1 MSSQGGLLVGSIY
14 AKLGAIFDPKG
25 FREQELAAK
34 KVKEQ
39 ADKPIIARGGMAY
52 EGGGF
57 KSFLGGITSS
67 RSATK
72 DFDHDTISLRQHIGG
87 LSFGIGGLAQNLI
100 GGAGAF
106 GLYEALKTGA
116 ERMAVMEK
124 ASAQTTAVIK
134 TTGGAAK
141 ITAKEVDELSMSLF
155 RKTGVDHEQILAGE
169 NIILTYTNVRNEVG
183 KNRDIY
189 NQAVKAA
196 LNFSVATGQ
205 NMTESA
211 KSLGDALNNPAVGLT
226 RLSRAG
232 IQFSA
237 QQKEQIK
244 TLQEEGNLWGAQR
257 MILEAV
263 EKRYGG
269 VAEKIGKT
277 VPAAFNRA
285 KISAEDLLGALAEK
299 AAPTVTSLAN
309 GFTNLAK
316 GIETNTGVGRTLRD
330 LWDTLVSG
338 GKGVVEVV
346 EKMVA
351 LFQENSEKGEI
362 FRAVLIGLGVAFVG
376 LKVIKD
382 VSGFLQIFLNL
393 LEDNPIGVAVVAL
406 VALGVL
412 LDSSGVKF
420 KSLGEFMTLLWRK
433 VKDQINEVRDAVER
447 FAEKNKGSLENI
459 SRSVSEIA
467 GAFGMAVTAVGKFIL
482 TSGALGTIG
491 GLLVKLTSLALG
503 VVAAFVKLAS
513 SKEGIVILSAL
524 IGAMTGKLVALIAAF
539 VVEKIVAFIGAVREA
554 TGVIKAFILGLADNP
569 LTAFL
574 VVIGL
579 VAGALFGLS
588 VSTKQSTETNR
599 EYNESLS
606 KQRELLRELQDL
618 DLTRAEKLANYKSA
632 VISVKEAE
640 EQLNTA
646 REHGIKGT
654 PLLRAESSVEQA
666 KTGLTRA
673 KEELDRSP
681 GETAE
686 EGQKKLTQL
695 DEEKKKQTDLIATIK
710 SRISSEKEQLAA
722 QEHTA
727 SRFAPG
733 EQARIAI
740 EQESKKTKEGI
751 QKQEERLGEVRSK
764 NTKLDREAAPVL
776 QEISNATK
784 HQTGE
789 LQHEHDAREKHIHI
803 VEGEITQ
810 LKLLISN
817 GDTSAGTASKLH
829 DKVKELTAAQKENAK
844 ADQAAQSGL
853 KGFGESAESAAA
865 AASGAASI
873 TEQTLNAALKAMGV
887 KPISFT
893 TGKSSLVSGVSGGHG
908 FGGEGS
914 ALGGGLSEHA
924 GGGWLGHRGQTGKDD
939 KLVLAADGEGFVN
952 SNQIPHVEDAMA
964 IAHAAT
970 GGDYP
975 FRNLDDLFD
984 QVKTP
989 HGYAAG
995 GLIRGLRRFAGGGI
1009 NREQAMEREADR
1021 INALRLTYQLG
1032 GGHGSTPAPADG
1044 PFDCSSAVSR
1054 VLQVGGYKIATD
1066 TTPALLTDWHFP
1078 GGPGPTTIYAKGEPE
1093 AHTFMKIGSRYWGTS
1108 GFGHPGFSGP
1118 GWFVNAPASNYLS
1131 EFSEIHPPG
1140 LGEGA
1145 GAVAGAASIKKVTV
1159 KGPAGGLR
1167 TLAQAAANKMTSA
1180 AQAYYSKQ
1188 NPPSTGG
1195 GNAAAGGG
1203 GKKSA
1208 GGTYNKKQLEGIWR
1222 QYGGK
1227 PSASGLAAA
1236 IALAESAGNPN
1247 AENHNTNGS
1256 IDRGLWQINSVH
1268 GAQSTFNIEGNT
1280 KAAISISSNGSDW
1293 SAWDTFKNG
1302 AYRQF
1307 MNVGGLVREL
1317 AGSLRR
1323 FATGGKTKTSV
1334 PKPAH
1339 NPAKGKGEKK
1349 RKVSNRKEHH
1359 TKTTKP
1365 PKLPGILDPTDKDNR
1380 DLADL
1385 ANLDEQISA
1394 GDLDYNQ
1401 HVYDYNKENTLAG
1414 NTIPEKVFDE
1424 QQQTL
1429 IHDKNLITSLLK
1441 KERDDVN
1448 TIHSDFE
1455 REAGDHG
1462 VTKRKYDSAIHAAKK
1477 EETLLNKLTAQ
1488 LTKLTKTT
1496 KQSEASAQ
1504 RNSLSR
1510 KIATLKSENGKLKG
1524 GTPAKPAKPKRYDPQ
1539 GNLIPEVKGTAA
1551 KPGKPV
1557 DKTKEIKAAEEA
1569 LAKFDKKNANKGAEE
1584 ALKERIKA
1592 VKDKLAKDKKA
1603 EKEEKQKLDA
1613 WKKLAEGI
1621 KAKSE
1626 SLPAEIESTEHE
1638 AGELSTT
1645 EATTN
1650 KGDEETAEQDLDT
1663 LTPEQ
1668 QKEQDQIEYEISQA
1682 DASST
1687 NTEAQAAAEL
1697 PVEERFLKFAQ
1708 GVLAFRQNEIGPNPT
1723 ADGFTA
1729 LKDAQDQVNSISQQ
1743 IQSLTGSVPGGA
1755 ESADATA
1762 KEAQQTL
1769 IRENLEKLNTQAQG
1783 EIAAFASPGDIGSGY
1798 SSAYSAAAKPGQY
1811 GSPSAAGSSPGAP
1824 AGSTPSSGPTL
1835 ATSPSASTAPKVI
1848 VQQTIQTLHPSDPAT
1863 LSAIA
1868 GSTVNAFNNQ
1878 NFTRSSRESVL

>member
-72 DFDHDTISLRQHIGG
+72 DFEHDTISLREHVGG

-106 GLYEALKTGA
+106 GLYEALKSGA
-116 ERMAVMEK
+116 ERMATMEK
-124 ASAQTTAVIK
+124 ASAQTTAVIEA
-134 TTGGAAK
+134 TGGAAK
-141 ITAKEVDELSMSLF
+141 VTAKDVDELAKSLF
-155 RKTGVDHEQILAGE
+155 QKTGVDHEQIVAGE
-169 NIILTYTNVRNEVG
+169 NVILTYANVRNEVG
-183 KNRDIY
+183 KGKDIY
-189 NQAVKAA
+189 TQAVKAA
-196 LNFSVATGQ
+196 LNLSVATGQ
-205 NMTESA
+205 NMTAASKA
-211 KSLGDALNNPAVGLT
+211 LGVALNDPAVGLT

-232 IQFSA
+232 IILSA

-244 TLQEEGNLWGAQR
+244 TMQAEGNLWGAQR
-257 MILEAV
+257 LILETV

-269 VAEKIGKT
+269 VADKIGKT
-277 VPAAFNRA
+277 MPAAFSRA
-285 KISAEDLLGALAEK
+285 KVSAEDLIASLLK
-299 AAPTVTSLAN
+299 KLAPTITAVADGFSELAH
-309 GFTNLAK
+309 
-316 GIETNTGVGRTLRD
+316 GIETNTGVGHVLKEVWEKLAEGGEEVGNVVGKLAKLFSENTESGRD
-330 LWDTLVSG
+330 
-338 GKGVVEVV
+338 
-346 EKMVA
+346 
-351 LFQENSEKGEI
+351 
-362 FRAVLIGLGVAFVG
+362 FRGILIGLVGAIVG
-376 LKVIKD
+376 LKVLKD
-382 VSGFLQIFLNL
+382 VVGLFQAFAAVLAVDPVVL
-393 LEDNPIGVAVVAL
+393 LVGAL
-406 VALGVL
+406 IALGL
-412 LDSSGVKF
+412 AFDAQGIKF
-420 KSLGEFMTLLWRK
+420 KNFSQF
-433 VKDQINEVRDAVER
+433 
-447 FAEKNKGSLENI
+447 F
-459 SRSVSEIA
+459 
-467 GAFGMAVTAVGKFIL
+467 
-482 TSGALGTIG
+482 GALWAKVSMQ
-491 GLLVKLTSLALG
+491 VK
-503 VVAAFVKLAS
+503 VAFTEIKSDV
-513 SKEGIVILSAL
+513 KEGIEFITVWIHKHEEDIHAWEKAIEDVGKVFGYVFETLILPIVKRALAGVENQLKSFVI
-524 IGAMTGKLVALIAAF
+524 IIDGIIKLVTAILEGKWGNAWKALLQIVEGTVKALIATVQIMTAPIREVASKVADVIEGVMGDAWKF
-539 VVEKIVAFIGAVREA
+539 IEGVVKKSVSVMLGA
-554 TGVIKAFILGLADNP
+554 ISSYISGLA
-569 LTAFL
+569 
-574 VVIGL
+574 GL
-579 VAGALFGLS
+579 V
-588 VSTKQSTETNR
+588 
-599 EYNESLS
+599 
-606 KQRELLRELQDL
+606 
-618 DLTRAEKLANYKSA
+618 SA
-632 VISVKEAE
+632 AE
-640 EQLNTA
+640 EVTGKIGKNGLDK
-646 REHGIKGT
+646 E
-654 PLLRAESSVEQA
+654 LRKAAESINNY
-666 KTGLTRA
+666 R
-673 KEELDRSP
+673 
-681 GETAE
+681 
-686 EGQKKLTQL
+686 
-695 DEEKKKQTDLIATIK
+695 
-710 SRISSEKEQLAA
+710 
-722 QEHTA
+722 
-727 SRFAPG
+727 
-733 EQARIAI
+733 
-740 EQESKKTKEGI
+740 
-751 QKQEERLGEVRSK
+751 
-764 NTKLDREAAPVL
+764 
-776 QEISNATK
+776 
-784 HQTGE
+784 
-789 LQHEHDAREKHIHI
+789 
-803 VEGEITQ
+803 
-810 LKLLISN
+810 
-817 GDTSAGTASKLH
+817 
-829 DKVKELTAAQKENAK
+829 KELTEGDAAAKKTEGIEKQRKEVRALEEQQGKAKKGSSEYGKVTDELRAKHEALNKILHATKGNSSEAAQ
-844 ADQAAQSGL
+844 GL
-853 KGFGESAESAAA
+853 EELSASAVNMANSSDTSVA
-865 AASGAASI
+865 EVGK
-873 TEQTLNAALKAMGV
+873 QLNEALKAMGV
-887 KPISFT
+887 KQVTFP
-893 TGKSSLVSGVSGGHG
+893 TGKQVKLNSSVGGGHG
-908 FGGEGS
+908 FGGEK
-914 ALGGGLSEHA
+914 AQ
-924 GGGWLGHRGQTGKDD
+924 GGWLGHRGQTGPDD

-975 FRNLDDLFD
+975 FRNLDELFD

-989 HGYAAG
+989 HGYAG
-995 GLIRGLRRFAGGGI
+995 GGIVGLRRFAKGGM
-1009 NREQAMEREADR
+1009 NREEAIEREADR
-1021 INALRLTYQLG
+1021 INALKLTYELG
-1032 GGHGSTPAPADG
+1032 GGHGSTPAPASG

-1054 VLQVGGYKIATD
+1054 VLQVGGYKIPTD
-1066 TTPALLTDWHFP
+1066 TTPALLSDWHFP
-1078 GGPGPTTIYAKGEPE
+1078 GGPGPVTVYAKGGPE
-1093 AHTFMKIGSRYWGTS
+1093 AHTFLKIGSRFWGTS

-1118 GWFVNAPASNYLS
+1118 GWFVNQPPSSYLAG
-1131 EFSEIHPPG
+1131 FSEVHPPG
-1140 LGEGA
+1140 LGEGSGEA
-1145 GAVAGAASIKKVTV
+1145 FGPSIKRPVIGGPSGALRTVAQTAASKVA
-1159 KGPAGGLR
+1159 K
-1167 TLAQAAANKMTSA
+1167 AANAYIAK
-1180 AQAYYSKQ
+1180 AQ
-1188 NPPSTGG
+1188 PPTTGG
-1195 GNAAAGGG
+1195 GNAAESAFGG

-1645 EATTN
+1645 EATTD

-1863 LSAIA
+1863 LAAVA
-1868 GSTVNAFNNQ
+1868 GSTINAFNNQ